1 MGRSRNRWLSV
12 TAALLSASLV
22 YGLYMLQRQ
31 QLVEQETVAVL
42 APNRFIG
49 AGERLEQGD
58 LEWIRLPAD
67 AYSRDMVTELNFAS
81 GKETAIPLGRGEA
94 IRDWKLNEHQLQP
107 LNGQSTFQIPKDY
120 IRSVSNGIRA
130 GDRVLLYASGDGD
143 ESRRIFEAPVVVA
156 SVKSSANVEVDG
168 LEQSHLLS
176 MADNNKDGMYVARR
190 DANAMI
196 EYVNLNL
203 TEEQW
208 LAIDRL
214 CKSGSVKLVVA
225 YSPESYGRYGT
236 LGVAA
241 AEERDEN
248 E

>member
-1 MGRSRNRWLSV
+1 MGRGRNRWIGV
-12 TAALLSASLV
+12 TAAVLSAALV

-31 QLVEQETVAVL
+31 QLVHQETVAVL
-42 APNRFIG
+42 APKRFVA
-49 AGERLEQGD
+49 AGEKLERTD
-58 LEWIRLPAD
+58 LEWIRMPAG
-67 AYSRDMVTELNFAS
+67 AYSSDMVTELDAAS

-107 LNGQSTFQIPKDY
+107 LSGQSTFQIPKDY
-120 IRSVSNGIRA
+120 VRSVSNGIRA
-130 GDRVLLYASGDGD
+130 GDRVLLYGSGEGN
-143 ESRRIFEAPVVVA
+143 ESRRVFGEPVVVA

-176 MADNNKDGMYVARR
+176 MAENNKDGMYAARR

-214 CKSGSVKLVVA
+214 CKDGSVKLVIA
-225 YSPESYGRYGT
+225 YSPESYG
-236 LGVAA
+236 GVAA
-241 AEERDEN
+241 EEGLRN

>member
-1 MGRSRNRWLSV
+1 MGRGRNMWLSV
-12 TAALLSASLV
+12 TAALLSAALV
-22 YGLYMLQRQ
+22 YGLYMLQKQ
-31 QLVEQETVAVL
+31 QLVQQETVAVL
-42 APNRFIG
+42 APKRFVA

-67 AYSRDMVTELNFAS
+67 AYSVDMVTELDAAS

-94 IRDWKLNEHQLQP
+94 IREWKLNEHQLQP
-107 LNGQSTFQIPKDY
+107 LSGQSTFQIPKDY
-120 IRSVSNGIRA
+120 VRSVSNGIRA

-143 ESRRIFEAPVVVA
+143 ESRRIFEESVVVA

-176 MADNNKDGMYVARR
+176 MAENNKDGMYVARR

-225 YSPESYGRYGT
+225 YSPESYGPAGESD
-236 LGVAA
+236 G
-241 AEERDEN
+241 E
-248 E
+248 

>member
-1 MGRSRNRWLSV
+1 MARGRNKWLSV

-42 APNRFIG
+42 APNRFVD
-49 AGERLEQGD
+49 AGEQLSASD
-58 LEWIRLPAD
+58 LAWVRMPAD
-67 AYSRDMVTELNFAS
+67 AFSRDMMTDLEAAA

-107 LNGQSTFQIPKDY
+107 LSGQSTFQIPKDY
-120 IRSVSNGIRA
+120 VRSVSNGIRA
-130 GDRVLLYASGDGD
+130 GDRVLLYASGEGD
-143 ESRRIFEAPVVVA
+143 ESRRLFTQPVVVA

-176 MADNNKDGMYVARR
+176 MAENNKDGMYTARR

-196 EYVNLNL
+196 EYINLNL
-203 TEEQW
+203 SEEQW

-214 CKSGSVKLVVA
+214 CKGGAVKLVVA
-225 YSPESYGRYGT
+225 YSSHAAGRFGSESQYGGEE
-236 LGVAA
+236 
-241 AEERDEN
+241 AERP
-248 E
+248 